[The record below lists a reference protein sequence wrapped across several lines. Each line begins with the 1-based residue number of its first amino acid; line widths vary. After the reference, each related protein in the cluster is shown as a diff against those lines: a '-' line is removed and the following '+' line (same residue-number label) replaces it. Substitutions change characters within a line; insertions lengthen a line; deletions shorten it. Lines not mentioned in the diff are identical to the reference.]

1 MKTTFK
7 LVLLMTAFAVGACS
21 SEQPPEPE
29 AVVTLDDIPMIP
41 RKSFFDDPD
50 KTQGRISPDGTR
62 VSYIAPVDGTK
73 NVWVAPVDDPDA
85 GVPVTHDTSRGTTN
99 HFWAADNKHIIY
111 LRDVGGDENFHLI
124 AVNVDTGESRD
135 LTDYEN
141 TLGQLVGG
149 SYTYRD
155 KLLIGMNDRDPRFH
169 DVYLVDINTAERE
182 LVELNDGFAGYVPDH
197 DLNIRVGVKPTAD
210 GGMSL
215 QRKDEDGAWVEFM
228 PVSADEVFA
237 MNPLGFSRDG
247 ERFYLVDATG
257 RDTSALYQVDIETG
271 ERLMIAG
278 SDQADMGATIFDQAS
293 EDPIAYSINYMKS
306 EWHPIG
312 ASGEAALAPV
322 SATIPGEATVVS
334 QTEDDSRWVV
344 VGDSP
349 TAPDV
354 YYLVDHE
361 AGKTT
366 KLFETRSALE
376 GQPLSETYPVV
387 IKSRDGL
394 DLVSYLTLPPHLEL
408 SDDMTLEEPVP
419 MVLWVHGGPW
429 GRDSYGYSSIPQWFG
444 NRGYATLQV
453 NFRASTGFGKAFV
466 NAGAK
471 EWAMAM
477 HDDLID
483 GVDWAIERNITSD
496 GQVAIGG
503 GSYGGYATLAGVT
516 FTPEKFACGVDIVG
530 PSNLETL
537 INSVPEYWTSFFEV
551 LVNNVGDP
559 RTEEGRRLLRS
570 RSPLYKADQ
579 ITKPLLIG
587 QGANDPR
594 VKQAESDQ
602 IVDAM
607 KAAGLPVTYV
617 LYPDEG
623 HGFGRAPNLDSF
635 LAISEVFLAECL
647 GGRSEDFGTAFEESS
662 ATVPHGIEF
671 VPGLKDALEAASTAE
686 KY

>member
-1 MKTTFK
+1 MKSITR
-7 LVLLMTAFAVGACS
+7 LVLLVATLAIGACS
-21 SEQPPEPE
+21 SDNAAEPE
-29 AVVTLDDIPMIP
+29 AAATLADIPMIP

-62 VSYIAPVDGTK
+62 LSYIAPVNGTK
-73 NVWVAPVDDPDA
+73 NVWVAPIDNPNA
-85 GVPVTHDTSRGTTN
+85 GQPVTNDDSRGTTD

-124 AVNVDTGESRD
+124 AVNTETGESRD
-135 LTDYEN
+135 LTNYEN
-141 TLGQLVGG
+141 TLGLLVGG
-149 SYTYRD
+149 SYTIRD

-182 LVELNDGFAGYVPDH
+182 LVELNDGFAGYVADH
-197 DLNIRVGVKPTAD
+197 DLNVRVGVKPTAE

-215 QRKDEDGAWVEFM
+215 QRQDAEGEWLEFM
-228 PVSADEVFA
+228 PVSKDEVFA
-237 MNPLGFSRDG
+237 MAPLGFSRDG
-247 ERFYLVDATG
+247 ERFYMVDATG
-257 RDTSALYQVDIETG
+257 RDTSAMYQVDIETG
-271 ERLMIAG
+271 GRTMIAG
-278 SDQADMGATIFDQAS
+278 SDKADMGTVIFDQAT
-293 EDPIAYSINYMKS
+293 EDPIAYSINYLKS

-312 ASGEAALAPV
+312 ASGEAALAPINGMIPGQ
-322 SATIPGEATVVS
+322 ATIVAQS
-334 QTEDDSRWVV
+334 EDDSRWIV
-344 VGDSP
+344 VGDAP

-361 AGKTT
+361 NGTTT
-366 KLFETRSALE
+366 KLFETRSALA
-376 GQPLSETYPVV
+376 GQQLSETYPVV

-408 SDDMTLEEPVP
+408 SSEQTLAEPVP

-444 NRGYATLQV
+444 NRGYATLRV
-453 NFRASTGFGKAFV
+453 NYRASTGFGKAFV

-483 GVDWAIERNITSD
+483 AVDWAIQRNITAD

-503 GSYGGYATLAGVT
+503 GSYGGYATLTGVT

-570 RSPLYKADQ
+570 RSPVYKADQ

-635 LAISEVFLAECL
+635 LAISEVFLGECL
-647 GGRSEDFGTAFEESS
+647 GGRSENFGSAFEESS
-662 ATVPHGIEF
+662 ATVPHGVEHI
-671 VPGLKDALEAASTAE
+671 PGLQDALEAANTAE